1 MMLEGTVRNGTLV
14 ADSGMRIP
22 EGARLRF
29 ELIEDDD
36 DELDRELDKLPI
48 PDPSLPPDHPDA
60 PYNREVELAILRESI
75 AEMKAGGGRPFEK
88 FMAEL
93 ESELRSLPHGK
104 E

>member
-1 MMLEGTVRNGTLV
+1 MELEGTVIDGV
-14 ADSGMRIP
+14 VVPDSGLQLP
-22 EGARLRF
+22 EGARVRF
-29 ELIEDDD
+29 ELVGESDEDDL
-36 DELDRELDKLPI
+36 EL

-75 AEMKAGGGRPFEK
+75 AEMNAGGGVPFEE

-93 ESELRSLPHGK
+93 GKVLKSRPHPQ